1 MNVQLI
7 SQIFRAQTPGT
18 LGVQWIQW
26 TLLLLLPEEWRCLTF
41 KCSPRNTV
49 IGFIWAN
56 HILCRCQC
64 SEFFSNDLFVWKRKP
79 ALIFEEGLR
88 LGLLD
93 QFLDEDG
100 DHQYCELFN
109 NCFLLRNK
117 ASKVENGVATSWKL
131 LPLVANGKSSLYSPV
146 LTSNKVTHK
155 YRIPQLQVFTLL
167 PSEECSPYRQH
178 SIAAVHGTHMIPTW

>member
-1 MNVQLI
+1 MCSEYSEQYYYFYLKNED
-7 SQIFRAQTPGT
+7 A
-18 LGVQWIQW
+18 
-26 TLLLLLPEEWRCLTF
+26 LTF
-41 KCSPRNTV
+41 KCSLRNTV

-56 HILCRCQC
+56 HILCQCQC
-64 SEFFSNDLFVWKRKP
+64 SKFFSNDLFVWKRKP

-100 DHQYCELFN
+100 DRQYCELFI

-131 LPLVANGKSSLYSPV
+131 LPLVANGKSSLYSP
-146 LTSNKVTHK
+146 
-155 YRIPQLQVFTLL
+155 IPPAQYTIQKWQVFTLL
-167 PSEECSPYRQH
+167 PSFNFQRSD
-178 SIAAVHGTHMIPTW
+178 T